1 MRLAIHFY
9 IHRRRKIGKEFCI
22 AAADV
27 EEHGEDPHLVIES
40 AGLGYS
46 RNPLH
51 PAGEKKVRVS
61 VQVDAGG
68 LSHLQIFD
76 IGLTP
81 SRSHLAPAKLYGLPV
96 GQNPTH
102 LL

>member
-1 MRLAIHFY
+1 M
-9 IHRRRKIGKEFCI
+9 
-22 AAADV
+22 

-46 RNPLH
+46 RDPLH
-51 PAGEKKVRVS
+51 PAGERKFRVS

-76 IGLTP
+76 IGLTH
-81 SRSHLAPAKLYGLPV
+81 SRSHL
-96 GQNPTH
+96 H
-102 LL
+102 LARIYDLQEGKTRANFVAFLNV